1 MTTTT
6 DPAGRT
12 TRPARRASSRPSKRP
27 PTARGKA
34 HPAFREHR
42 RAAGQAGLHVTL
54 GFGAV
59 IMLFPFY
66 VMLRSAFTAEPYIL
80 DGSLGLSHLTLANF
94 STAWH
99 SAPWGQYYLSSVL
112 STGLIFALQI
122 VTSLPAGYALARLRF
137 RGARMGFW
145 VVLACFIVPTQVIAI
160 PNYVVLSRA
169 GLNDT
174 LAGLIIPFAS
184 SAFGIYLM
192 RQFILSI
199 PQSLFDAAR
208 LDRVGPVAMVWRVV
222 LPNVKP
228 AVLALGVF
236 SVIGHWN
243 DLFWPSVILRTT
255 THATVPYGITQ
266 FASQEAGSNYGAQM
280 AAATLAVTPLLLGFL
295 LCQRHFVRGLT
306 LTRGI
311 D

>member
-1 MTTTT
+1 
-6 DPAGRT
+6 
-12 TRPARRASSRPSKRP
+12 
-27 PTARGKA
+27 
-34 HPAFREHR
+34 
-42 RAAGQAGLHVTL
+42 
-54 GFGAV
+54 
-59 IMLFPFY
+59 MLFPFY
-66 VMLRSAFTAEPYIL
+66 MMLRSAFTAEPYIL

-94 STAWH
+94 QTAWN
-99 SAPWGQYYLSSVL
+99 SQPWGRYYLSSLL

-122 VTSLPAGYALARLRF
+122 VTSVPAGYALARLRF
-137 RGARMGFW
+137 RGARLSFW
-145 VVLACFIVPTQVIAI
+145 MVLACFIVPTQVIAI
-160 PNYVVLSRA
+160 PNYVVLSQA
-169 GLNDT
+169 GVNDS

-228 AVLALGVF
+228 AILALGVF

-280 AAATLAVTPLLLGFL
+280 AAATLAVTPLLIGFL
-295 LCQRHFVRGLT
+295 LCQRHFVRGLA